1 MGIAG
6 RDRPRAGVQT
16 DLGYGM
22 VAQTRRSA
30 THVGADRSEYRYIC
44 LDKIALQR
52 KVDVMTMTALQRTPH
67 PSIWWLILLQG
78 IAGILLGLMLI
89 TAPGETMLALVTFLG
104 FYWLI
109 TGVLSLV
116 QMFVDPLI
124 PWFWSLISG
133 ILGIV
138 AGILVLKH
146 PMLAALTVPTLIVIV
161 LGVEALIMGGVNLI
175 AGFKGG
181 GVASVILGVVNILI
195 GLLLLSSPASAALA
209 VPLVF
214 GVILLVQGVFLAILA
229 FRVKP

>member
-1 MGIAG
+1 MHGKG
-6 RDRPRAGVQT
+6 GDF
-16 DLGYGM
+16 M
-22 VAQTRRSA
+22 S
-30 THVGADRSEYRYIC
+30 
-44 LDKIALQR
+44 
-52 KVDVMTMTALQRTPH
+52 MTALQRTPH

-89 TAPGETMLALVTFLG
+89 TAPGETMVALVTFLG

-124 PWFWSLISG
+124 PWIWSLLSG

-146 PMLAALTVPTLIVIV
+146 PMFAALTVPTLIVIV
-161 LGVEALIMGGVNLI
+161 LGVEALIMGGVNFM
-175 AGFKGG
+175 AGIKGG
-181 GVASVILGVVNILI
+181 GIASFILGVVNILI
-195 GLLLLSSPASAALA
+195 GLLLLGSPTTAALA

-214 GVILLVQGVFLAILA
+214 GIILLVQGVSLAILA
-229 FRVKP
+229 FRVKA